1 MIDQKLNINKKPTTP
16 TKTLHKTVS
25 MSNFDERKKPNTII
39 NLSDND
45 DDDETIPPPAKQAKI
60 SNETKKMTKV
70 IKKTNSAGVKLFNN
84 PTNSST
90 QPTTISTLLGIVDS
104 PIKTNLTPPKPVQTL
119 KPGSF
124 HITLCIDN
132 AEASRST
139 QKVLLEH
146 LTKNLISF
154 DVRKL
159 NIGDFLWT
167 VRRRLFILN
176 IFCFY

>member
-1 MIDQKLNINKKPTTP
+1 MSNLDDKKKP
-16 TKTLHKTVS
+16 S
-25 MSNFDERKKPNTII
+25 TII

-45 DDDETIPPPAKQAKI
+45 EDEAAPPPAKQAKI
-60 SNETKKMTKV
+60 TKS
-70 IKKTNSAGVKLFNN
+70 IKKTNSAGAKLINN
-84 PTNSST
+84 PMNSST
-90 QPTTISTLLGIVDS
+90 QSTTISTLLGIVNS
-104 PIKTNLTPPKPVQTL
+104 PVKTNLTPQKPVQTL

-124 HITLCIDN
+124 HITLCVDN

-146 LTKNLISF
+146 LTKNSISF

-167 VRRRLFILN
+167 VRCRLFIINTFLGFS
-176 IFCFY
+176 FCS